1 MLRIDNLRITLRDL
15 KLLRGLDL
23 ELDAGATHGLVGES
37 GSGKSLTALAI
48 MGLLPPAMR
57 VEGQILFQG
66 QELIGLPDGA
76 LDGLRGRRIGMIFQ
90 EPMTSLNPVHAIG
103 DQIAEGLVLHAI
115 AGRAEALREAERLLD
130 RVGLDNP
137 ARRLA
142 SYPHQLSGGQRQRV
156 MIAMA
161 IACKPALL
169 VADEPTSAL
178 DVTVQAEI
186 LDLLREIQLETGMA
200 MLFISHDLAVV
211 SRVARGITVMYGG
224 SGMETGATD
233 EVLRHARH
241 PYTRGLLAA
250 LPHGRRKGER
260 LAPIPGQVPPPQRI
274 APGCAFHGR
283 CPRGDEACRQMPP
296 PVSLGATR
304 ARCFHPQDR
313 EPEPGG

>member
-1 MLRIDNLRITLRDL
+1 MLRVDNLRITLRDL
-15 KLLRGLDL
+15 PLLRGLDL
-23 ELDAGATHGLVGES
+23 ELYPASTHGLVGES

-57 VEGQILFQG
+57 VEGRVVFEDEDLLLKSSVEMDAI
-66 QELIGLPDGA
+66 
-76 LDGLRGRRIGMIFQ
+76 RGRRIGMIFQ
-90 EPMTSLNPVHAIG
+90 EPMTALNPVHAIG
-103 DQIAEGLVLHAI
+103 DQIAEGMVLHGLASR
-115 AGRAEALREAERLLD
+115 GEALREATRLLD

-137 ARRLA
+137 ERRLA

-161 IACKPALL
+161 IACKPTLL
-169 VADEPTSAL
+169 IADEPTSAL

-186 LDLLREIQLETGMA
+186 LELLREIQLETGMA

-211 SRVARGITVMYGG
+211 SRVARRITVMYGG
-224 SGMETGATD
+224 AWMETGPTD

-250 LPHGRRKGER
+250 LPHGKKRGER

-274 APGCAFHGR
+274 APGCPFHGR
-283 CPRGDEACRQMPP
+283 CPKGDETCRALSP
-296 PVSLGATR
+296 PVSVTSTRVRCYHPEGGA
-304 ARCFHPQDR
+304 
-313 EPEPGG
+313 